1 MKRFDGQKNPERRR
15 LLESG
20 EPLAEALDNGQVFV
34 ADAEEYV
41 KITTT
46 FAIPMEESFEVETLE
61 GRQLGK
67 AGDYLAVGQAGEMYP
82 VDGAIFTVTYNKVEE

>member
-1 MKRFDGQKNPERRR
+1 MKRFDGQKNPERRK

-20 EPLAEALDNGQVFV
+20 EPLAEALDDGQVFV
-34 ADAEEYV
+34 ADVDEYI

-46 FAIPMEESFEVETLE
+46 YAVQMEESFEVETLE
-61 GRQLGK
+61 GKQTGK

-82 VDGAIFTVTYNKVEE
+82 VDGAIFTVTYNKIE